1 MEWGRRPG
9 WNLGGKGEKERQ
21 YWVTVKYTENG
32 TSLVVQWLRLHTPNA
47 GGLGSIPGQGTRSQ
61 NVYVGFSI
69 RCYGTNILANL
80 IHSFAAPWQ
89 APPLLF
95 NLMILAFPRAQSS
108 DLLSSALMSLLLLS
122 SPTAIVVIQLL
133 SIPSAAQTSL
143 PNSRFTCLTDYSTI
157 LSEYLINI

>member
-1 MEWGRRPG
+1 MITE
-9 WNLGGKGEKERQ
+9 ERN
-21 YWVTVKYTENG
+21 TENATLLALRREGEG

-95 NLMILAFPRAQSS
+95 NLIRAGH
-108 DLLSSALMSLLLLS
+108 
-122 SPTAIVVIQLL
+122 
-133 SIPSAAQTSL
+133 
-143 PNSRFTCLTDYSTI
+143 N
-157 LSEYLINI
+157 

>member
-1 MEWGRRPG
+1 M
-9 WNLGGKGEKERQ
+9 
-21 YWVTVKYTENG
+21 
-32 TSLVVQWLRLHTPNA
+32 VQWLRLHTPNA

-108 DLLSSALMSLLLLS
+108 DLLSSELMSLLLLS

-133 SIPSAAQTSL
+133 SVPSAAQTSL
-143 PNSRFTCLTDYSTI
+143 PNSTFTCLTDYSTI